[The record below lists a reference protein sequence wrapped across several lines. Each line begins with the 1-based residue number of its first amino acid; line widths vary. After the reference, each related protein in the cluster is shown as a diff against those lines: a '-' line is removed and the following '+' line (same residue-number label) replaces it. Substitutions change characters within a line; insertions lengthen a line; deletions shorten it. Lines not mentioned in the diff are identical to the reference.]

1 MLLPLIALVA
11 APVAFAP
18 LRPSAAIAP
27 AAADSTTWIVDNH
40 GRRAGDLV
48 VVTRGDTV
56 IARYIYTDRN
66 RGGRVETRQVMRN
79 GRLVSAESRPVLAD
93 GTAGAPTERFEVVG
107 DSIRTFFANGTS
119 SMSAVPA
126 GAYVGLRNATPMD
139 QAALARHLLAQPNL
153 AGTVAGGGNARAEI
167 IADTTFRVG
176 AARQRARF
184 VMVYRGTSNSP
195 NGVWLDE
202 RGNLLA
208 NDVQWFITIK
218 PGLEPLMPAMRAIE
232 LKWRGAQAEALA
244 RKLVTATSG
253 TIAITGGN
261 LFDSEAGVMRAAQ
274 TIIIRGDR
282 IIAVG
287 SADAVTIPAGAT
299 IIDAT
304 GKTVMPGMW
313 DMHGHIQVASQGQLG
328 AIQLANGL
336 TTVRD
341 MAADLDIATSLRDRE
356 ARGLLASP
364 RAVLGGFIEGP
375 LAWAGPSEATAA
387 TEAEAR
393 RWVERYASL
402 GYKQIKLYNVL
413 HPDIV
418 PTIAAEAHKRGMRL
432 SGHIPR
438 GMSIEA
444 AIGLGFDEINHA
456 AFLFSNFYQDS
467 LYLPRMR
474 AYSQVATAVAPT
486 IDVFS
491 PQMTKLLE
499 YLKAHGTAVDGTFN
513 LWIGG
518 GGASV
523 GAGGSPDQARAD
535 SAYLNLIR
543 RLYAM
548 GIPLVA
554 GTDNVTGSTFRRELE
569 MYELAG
575 IPAARVLQIATIDAA
590 RTMKD
595 ERDYG
600 SVSVGKVADILIVGG
615 NPAQRISELQR
626 IETVIR
632 GGRMYKVS
640 DLSTASTRSVSGAEG
655 SDHDH

>member
-1 MLLPLIALVA
+1 MLLPLIALIA
-11 APVAFAP
+11 STTPV
-18 LRPSAAIAP
+18 SAVHP
-27 AAADSTTWIVDNH
+27 AEPVFAADTTTWIVDNH

-48 VVTRGDTV
+48 VITRGDTV
-56 IARYIYTDRN
+56 ISRYIYTDRN
-66 RGGRVETRQVMRN
+66 RGGRVETRHVMRS
-79 GRLVSAESRPVLAD
+79 GRVVSAESRPVLAD
-93 GTAGAPTERFEVVG
+93 GTAGAPTERIEIIG
-107 DSIRTFFANGTS
+107 DSIRTYFANGNS
-119 SMSAVPA
+119 SIAAVPA
-126 GAYVGLRNATPMD
+126 GAFVGLRNATPMD
-139 QAALARHLLAQPNL
+139 QAALARHLIAQANRTS
-153 AGTVAGGGNARAEI
+153 AVAGGGSARAEI
-167 IADTTFRVG
+167 IADTTFRLG
-176 AARQRARF
+176 ATRQRARL

-195 NGVWLDE
+195 SGVWLDD
-202 RGNLLA
+202 RGALLA
-208 NDVQWFITIK
+208 TDIQWFITIR

-232 LKWRGAQAEALA
+232 LKWRDAQAEALA
-244 RKLVTATSG
+244 KRLVTATSG

-261 LFDSEAGVMRAAQ
+261 LFDSEAGVMRPAQ
-274 TIIIRGDR
+274 TILIRGDR

-287 SADAVTIPAGAT
+287 AADAVTIPAGAT
-299 IIDAT
+299 VIDAA

-313 DMHGHIQVASQGQLG
+313 DMHGHIQVASQAQLG

-341 MAADLDIATSLRDRE
+341 MAADMDVAVSLRDRE

-364 RAVLGGFIEGP
+364 RAVLSGFIEGP

-393 RWVERYASL
+393 RWVERYAAA
-402 GYKQIKLYNVL
+402 GYRQIKLYNVL

-418 PTIAAEAHKRGMRL
+418 PTIAAEARKRGMRL

-444 AIGLGFDEINHA
+444 AVGLGFDEINHA

-523 GAGGSPDQARAD
+523 GAGGSPDQAKAD

-548 GIPLVA
+548 GIPLIA

-590 RTMKD
+590 RIMKD

-600 SVSVGKVADILIVGG
+600 SVSVGKVADLLIVGG
-615 NPAQRISELQR
+615 NPTQRISELQR

-632 GGRMYKVS
+632 GGRLYKVS
-640 DLSTASTRSVSGAEG
+640 ELTTAGTRSVNGAEG